1 MRGIAKDK
9 GQQNT
14 EAHGLVTDYNTTGA
28 MCGGVLAMS
37 DDEFYQLAAGLI
49 DHQDAGAGLPVKS
62 TLDIRRT
69 LRGARPRLK
78 ELEAERKN
86 LLKEMEQAPA
96 DYSFRARGGSG
107 PRASCVEAEV
117 ERRGRVAKKLQ
128 EVEQETNT
136 IRRVLECLQ
145 VLPAEDRNILERLYL
160 KREGHLRVSLDV
172 GVNDR
177 HLNGLAK
184 KALWAVGLAFLAG
197 WKSGQK

>member
-14 EAHGLVTDYNTTGA
+14 EAHGLVTNYNTTGA
-28 MCGGVLAMS
+28 RCGGVLPMT

-49 DHQDAGAGLPVKS
+49 DHQGAGAGLPVKS

-96 DYSFRARGGSG
+96 DYSFKVRGGSG
-107 PRASCVEAEV
+107 PRASCVEAEA
-117 ERRGRVAKKLQ
+117 ERRERVGRKLAK
-128 EVEQETNT
+128 VEQEAGT
-136 IRRVLECLQ
+136 IRRVLDCLQ
-145 VLPAEDRNILERLYL
+145 VLPPEDKAILERLYL
-160 KREGHLRVSLDV
+160 KREGHLRVSLDLD
-172 GVNDR
+172 VNDR
-177 HLNGLAK
+177 YLNGLAK
-184 KALWAVGLAFLAG
+184 KGLWLVGLAFLAG
-197 WKSGQK
+197 WKPGQK

>member
-1 MRGIAKDK
+1 M
-9 GQQNT
+9 T
-14 EAHGLVTDYNTTGA
+14 
-28 MCGGVLAMS
+28 
-37 DDEFYQLAAGLI
+37 DDEFYKFAAGLI
-49 DHQDAGAGLPVKS
+49 DHQATGAGLPMES

-78 ELEAERKN
+78 KLEAERKN
-86 LLKEMEQAPA
+86 LLKEMNQAPA

-107 PRASCVEAEV
+107 PHTSCVEAET
-117 ERRGRVAKKLQ
+117 ERRERVGRKL
-128 EVEQETNT
+128 EKVEQEANT
-136 IRRVLECLQ
+136 IRRVLDCLQ
-145 VLPAEDRNILERLYL
+145 VLPAEDRSILERLYL

-197 WKSGQK
+197 WKPGQ